1 MYTME
6 NHNKTQ
12 TGIEK
17 LSILLPHWLNHNN
30 DHIRDQEKW
39 IKQAEKAG
47 LIDVADEL
55 RKVIDHS
62 IKASH
67 HLAQADLCLKN
78 KILPQEAVMG
88 VRKVDSHKG

>member
-1 MYTME
+1 ME
-6 NHNKTQ
+6 NQGKHRTD
-12 TGIEK
+12 IEK
-17 LSILLPHWLNHNN
+17 LNILLPYWLNHGN

-55 RKVIDHS
+55 RKAIDHS
-62 IKASH
+62 EKASH

-78 KILPQEAVMG
+78 MILSQAAITG
-88 VRKVDSHKG
+88 ARIDSHKG